1 VERTV
6 AGVLEKSLSQVFG
19 EPIKVTAAGRTD
31 SGVHATGQVLS
42 LATDAAFP
50 FERLAFALNAVL
62 PADCSVR
69 ETAIVD
75 AGFSA
80 RFSALERTYVYA
92 IASRS
97 QRDALTARYAWH
109 VPQPLDVPA
118 MRAAAA
124 QVVGE
129 HDFRSFCSILP
140 VGAANEPLPTVRS
153 LYGFTIEPC
162 AGLLRLE
169 IVASGFLYRM
179 ARSLVGTLVEVGSG
193 RRSGDLASVL
203 AAGDRSAAGRIAP
216 AHGLYLAGVRYVDG
230 YDSFAEPPILAPR
243 RVAHS
248 GSV

>member
-1 VERTV
+1 VDRTV
-6 AGVLEKSLSQVFG
+6 AGVLEKALSQIFG

-31 SGVHATGQVLS
+31 SGVHASGQVVS

-69 ETAIVD
+69 DAAIVD
-75 AGFSA
+75 GGFSA
-80 RFSALERTYVYA
+80 RFSACERTYIYA
-92 IASRS
+92 IAPRP

-109 VPQPLDVPA
+109 VPQPLAVTA

-140 VGAANEPLPTVRS
+140 VGADNEPLTTVRS
-153 LYGFTIEPC
+153 LYRLTIEPRG
-162 AGLLRLE
+162 GLLRLE

-179 ARSLVGTLVEVGSG
+179 ARLLVGTLVEVGSG
-193 RRSGDLASVL
+193 RRSDDLAGVL
-203 AAGDRSAAGRIAP
+203 AAADRSAAGPIAP
-216 AHGLYLAGVRYVDG
+216 AHGLYLAGVRYEDG
-230 YDSFAEPPILAPR
+230 YDSFAEPPILPAP
-243 RVAHS
+243 
-248 GSV
+248 